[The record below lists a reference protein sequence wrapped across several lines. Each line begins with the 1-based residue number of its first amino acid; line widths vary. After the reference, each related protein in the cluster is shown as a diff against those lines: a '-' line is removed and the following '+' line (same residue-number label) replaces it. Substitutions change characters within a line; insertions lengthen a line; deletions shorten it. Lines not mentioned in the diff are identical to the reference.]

1 MSETKIMSINIS
13 KEDMK
18 GGQFYNELT
27 KIGLVTP
34 QHSISFNGMST
45 ALALGIAPVGV
56 LYPSS
61 APTGGVES
69 IKHFFKSIVLEKEKD
84 TYIHATNVIVEVT
97 RTTTFAEVKDGMFNH
112 PVQEIS
118 VEIDIYCDPKDV
130 SPELPL
136 RNACLEA

>member
-1 MSETKIMSINIS
+1 MSETKIMSIDIS

-18 GGQFYNELT
+18 DGRFYNKLT

-34 QHSISFNGMST
+34 QHSISFNGMAT
-45 ALALGIAPVGV
+45 ALALGSAPV

-61 APTGGVES
+61 APTGRVEN
-69 IKHFFKSIVLEKEKD
+69 IKHFFKSIVLEKEKGI
-84 TYIHATNVIVEVT
+84 YIHATNVIVEVT

-112 PVQEIS
+112 PVQELS